1 MICTTIQN
9 KNLEQILD
17 ALEGSEMAEIRLD
30 RCDLSLREIEECFTS
45 DVPLVA
51 TCRIADL
58 IASEPS
64 LQDAGLTPQ
73 SKEIKAAQIAE
84 KRLCKA
90 IEAGA
95 RYVDVEIEA
104 PKQMS
109 KRVRNVAHESGTVF
123 IRSFHDFEGTD
134 SLEALK
140 AVVEKCCYHGA
151 DMVKVVTTACCQEDV
166 DKVLSLYDW
175 CRATTVSE
183 NEKIASLAEGGL
195 IAFCMGDAGRQ
206 SRLDCLK
213 AGAPYTYAAVSEEE
227 AAAPGQ
233 WTASEMAAALYDG
246 FRFVGT
252 CNSFGG
258 KLHQVPTN
266 IEVPA
271 AVSGEKCIRCIQ
283 ESDNIVPNPEVPCS
297 KSFAQRAIIAA
308 ALASG
313 TSHLRGY
320 TPCGDNEAAIR
331 VAENLGAKVERNGGE
346 LIITGIAAS
355 LGSLDTLPAGANSGV
370 TPLQEGSGHLTGTD
384 MCWEKSSLS
393 EDMVPG
399 VQTLHVGESGLLTRM
414 MIPVMA
420 QLCPDTVLFTGE
432 KTLLGR
438 PLTGACEIMEA
449 LGANVTSVDHPVA
462 VTPSSVTH
470 CHSAAGAPSPVA
482 QSQSRILASS
492 VTNSSETIASDPLP
506 VTLGEA
512 VSQCPSVVTS
522 SEAEGRDERSSAP
535 IRVPLTVKGP
545 LTATRAEISGKHGS
559 QIISGLLMALPF
571 SQKNTSLIVREPK
584 SIPYMFITVE
594 VLKKFGIKIGNDML
608 GGRDFIES
616 GGDWSLC
623 TEIVFKVKGGQ
634 RFKAADIDL
643 EGDWSAAANFLV
655 AGAIFGKVEVEGL
668 DTTSLQADLSIMDIL
683 MDAGASLSLLDG
695 DKGSITVQRA
705 PLKAFAV
712 DASNCPDLFP
722 IISVLAAFCQGTS
735 RIAGVGRLA
744 NKESD
749 RAKAIV
755 EMLTQMGVK
764 SYVEGDELLV
774 EGHSLAQRLLAHK
787 GVKAYVGGDGLTE
800 EGHGFAHKV
809 SGVASHTVEASLDE
823 TSGIYAASASLPG
836 LLKGGEYT
844 SHHDHRMVM
853 ALKVASLG
861 ADSPIVIDD
870 ETCVEKSFPDFLEMF
885 RRLD

>member
-9 KNLEQILD
+9 KNLEQILE
-17 ALEGSEMAEIRLD
+17 ALEGCEMAEIRLD

-64 LQDAGLTPQ
+64 LQDEGLTPQ

-109 KRVRNVAHESGTVF
+109 KRVRSVAHENGTVF

-151 DMVKVVTTACCQEDV
+151 DIVKVVTTAHCQEDV
-166 DKVLSLYDW
+166 DRVLSLYDW
-175 CRATTVSE
+175 CHGVSASE

-206 SRLDCLK
+206 SRLDSLRM
-213 AGAPYTYAAVSEEE
+213 GAPYTYAALSEDE

-233 WTASEMAAALYDG
+233 WDAAEMASALYDG
-246 FRFVGT
+246 FHFIESSGT
-252 CNSFGG
+252 
-258 KLHQVPTN
+258 
-266 IEVPA
+266 
-271 AVSGEKCIRCIQ
+271 
-283 ESDNIVPNPEVPCS
+283 PEVPCS

-313 TSHLRGY
+313 VSHLRGY
-320 TPCGDNEAAIR
+320 TPCGDNEAAIK

-346 LIITGIAAS
+346 LTITGIAAG
-355 LGSLDTLPAGANSGV
+355 LEA
-370 TPLQEGSGHLTGTD
+370 LQ
-384 MCWEKSSLS
+384 
-393 EDMVPG
+393 G

-420 QLCPDTVLFTGE
+420 QLCPSQVEFTGE
-432 KTLLGR
+432 KTLLER
-438 PLTGACEIMEA
+438 PLTGAREVMEA
-449 LGANVTSVDHPVA
+449 LGA
-462 VTPSSVTH
+462 
-470 CHSAAGAPSPVA
+470 
-482 QSQSRILASS
+482 
-492 VTNSSETIASDPLP
+492 TIASSGTNGNDEGASDP
-506 VTLGEA
+506 V
-512 VSQCPSVVTS
+512 
-522 SEAEGRDERSSAP
+522 
-535 IRVPLTVKGP
+535 RVPLTVKGP

-571 SQKNTSLIVREPK
+571 SQKNTSLIVSEPK

-634 RFKAADIDL
+634 RFEAADIDL
-643 EGDWSAAANFLV
+643 ERDWSAAANFLV
-655 AGAIFGKVEVEGL
+655 AGAIFGKVEMDGL

-683 MDAGASLSLLDG
+683 MDAGASLSQLDG
-695 DKGSITVQRA
+695 DKGTITVQRA

-764 SYVEGDELLV
+764 ASVEGDELVV
-774 EGHSLAQRLLAHK
+774 EGHSLAQRLLAQ
-787 GVKAYVGGDGLTE
+787 
-800 EGHGFAHKV
+800 
-809 SGVASHTVEASLDE
+809 
-823 TSGIYAASASLPG
+823 G

-861 ADSPIVIDD
+861 ADGPISIDD
-870 ETCVEKSFPDFLEMF
+870 EVCVEKSFPDFLEMF
-885 RRLD
+885 SRLV

>member
-9 KNLEQILD
+9 KNLEQILE
-17 ALEGSEMAEIRLD
+17 ALEGCEMAEIRLD

-64 LQDAGLTPQ
+64 LQDEGMTPQ

-109 KRVRNVAHESGTVF
+109 KRVRNVAHENGTVF

-151 DMVKVVTTACCQEDV
+151 DIVKVVTMAHSQADV
-166 DKVLSLYDW
+166 DRVLALYDW
-175 CRATTVSE
+175 SKGMSVSE

-195 IAFCMGDAGRQ
+195 IAFSMGEVGRQ

-213 AGAPYTYAAVSEEE
+213 AGAPYTYAALSEHET
-227 AAAPGQ
+227 AAPGQ
-233 WTASEMAAALYDG
+233 WDAAEMASALYDG
-246 FRFVGT
+246 FHFIESSGT
-252 CNSFGG
+252 
-258 KLHQVPTN
+258 
-266 IEVPA
+266 
-271 AVSGEKCIRCIQ
+271 
-283 ESDNIVPNPEVPCS
+283 PEVPCS

-313 TSHLRGY
+313 VSHLRGY

-346 LIITGIAAS
+346 LTITGIAAG
-355 LGSLDTLPAGANSGV
+355 LEA
-370 TPLQEGSGHLTGTD
+370 LQ
-384 MCWEKSSLS
+384 
-393 EDMVPG
+393 G

-420 QLCPDTVLFTGE
+420 QLCPSKVEFTGE
-432 KTLLGR
+432 KTLLER
-438 PLTGACEIMEA
+438 PLTGAREVMEA
-449 LGANVTSVDHPVA
+449 LGA
-462 VTPSSVTH
+462 
-470 CHSAAGAPSPVA
+470 
-482 QSQSRILASS
+482 
-492 VTNSSETIASDPLP
+492 TIASSGTNSNDEGASDP
-506 VTLGEA
+506 V
-512 VSQCPSVVTS
+512 
-522 SEAEGRDERSSAP
+522 
-535 IRVPLTVKGP
+535 RVPLTVKGP

-634 RFKAADIDL
+634 RFEAADIDL
-643 EGDWSAAANFLV
+643 ERDWSAAANFLV
-655 AGAIFGKVEVEGL
+655 AGAIFGKVEMEGL

-683 MDAGASLSLLDG
+683 MDAGASLSQLDG
-695 DKGSITVQRA
+695 DKGTITVQRA

-764 SYVEGDELLV
+764 ASVEGDELVV
-774 EGHSLAQRLLAHK
+774 EGHSLAQRLLAQ
-787 GVKAYVGGDGLTE
+787 
-800 EGHGFAHKV
+800 
-809 SGVASHTVEASLDE
+809 
-823 TSGIYAASASLPG
+823 G

-861 ADSPIVIDD
+861 ADSPISIDD
-870 ETCVEKSFPDFLEMF
+870 EVCVEKSFPDFLEMF
-885 RRLD
+885 RRLV

>member
-9 KNLEQILD
+9 KNLEQILES
-17 ALEGSEMAEIRLD
+17 LEGCEMAEIRLD

-64 LQDAGLTPQ
+64 LQDEGLTPQ

-109 KRVRNVAHESGTVF
+109 KRVRNVAHENGTVF

-151 DMVKVVTTACCQEDV
+151 DIVKVVTMAHSQADV
-166 DKVLSLYDW
+166 DRVLALYDW
-175 CRATTVSE
+175 AKGMSVSE
-183 NEKIASLAEGGL
+183 NEKIVSLAEGGL

-206 SRLDCLK
+206 SRLDCLRM
-213 AGAPYTYAAVSEEE
+213 GAPYTYAALSEDE

-233 WTASEMAAALYDG
+233 WAASEMASSLYEGFHFIGDG
-246 FRFVGT
+246 V
-252 CNSFGG
+252 
-258 KLHQVPTN
+258 
-266 IEVPA
+266 
-271 AVSGEKCIRCIQ
+271 
-283 ESDNIVPNPEVPCS
+283 NPEVPCS

-308 ALASG
+308 ALAG
-313 TSHLRGY
+313 GVSHLRGY
-320 TPCGDNEAAIR
+320 TPCGDNEAAIK

-346 LIITGIAAS
+346 LVITGVFSDA
-355 LGSLDTLPAGANSGV
+355 DT
-370 TPLQEGSGHLTGTD
+370 
-384 MCWEKSSLS
+384 
-393 EDMVPG
+393 
-399 VQTLHVGESGLLTRM
+399 VQDLKTLHVGESGLLTRM

-420 QLCPDTVLFTGE
+420 QLCPGTVEITGE

-438 PLTGACEIMEA
+438 PLTGAREIMEA
-449 LGANVTSVDHPVA
+449 LGASV
-462 VTPSSVTH
+462 
-470 CHSAAGAPSPVA
+470 
-482 QSQSRILASS
+482 ASID
-492 VTNSSETIASDPLP
+492 TE
-506 VTLGEA
+506 EH
-512 VSQCPSVVTS
+512 
-522 SEAEGRDERSSAP
+522 AEGESEP
-535 IRVPLTVKGP
+535 VRVPLTVKGP

-594 VLKKFGIKIGNDML
+594 VLKKFGIKVGNDML

-643 EGDWSAAANFLV
+643 ERDWSAAANFLV
-655 AGAIFGKVEVEGL
+655 AGAIFGKVEMDGL

-683 MDAGASLSLLDG
+683 MDAGASLSQLDG
-695 DKGSITVQRA
+695 DKGTITVQRA

-764 SYVEGDELLV
+764 ASVEGDELVV
-774 EGHSLAQRLLAHK
+774 EGHSLAQRLL
-787 GVKAYVGGDGLTE
+787 GQ
-800 EGHGFAHKV
+800 
-809 SGVASHTVEASLDE
+809 
-823 TSGIYAASASLPG
+823 G

-861 ADSPIVIDD
+861 ADGPIRIDD
-870 ETCVEKSFPDFLEMF
+870 EVCVEKSFPDFFEMF
-885 RRLD
+885 HSLFLHALERSVSIT